1 MQVRKFEARSMK
13 EALEMVKTQL
23 GPEAIILS
31 ARDNKKRFGLV
42 GEGSVEITAAVSEE
56 TLQKKKFA
64 ESRLRE
70 QDRNKLQQSSARVQK
85 QVIEKM
91 VKKYT
96 QEAEVKSRPITQQ
109 RYIDIAEDGYG
120 TPSVNVVTPM
130 TAVSAEER
138 IKSAAQSALN
148 MMSFHQSPPA
158 PKPLAQQNSQQGQMT
173 SSSVGEQKDW
183 AQISALKTEIESLK
197 KVISGFQ
204 AMPQHILGQHPG
216 AEYGLSYEVCHMF
229 QKLQEA
235 GLAPE
240 IAADLLTQTQEEMPL
255 LKLKNKS
262 LVDGYVAKK
271 ILETTKLAAKRD
283 PKIQIF
289 VGPAGSGKTSTLVK
303 LASHMIIK
311 DHKKIALVTLDTFKV
326 GAVDQLKIFSQILN
340 VPFAVVRNRQEWDRL
355 MVALSGYDCIL
366 VDAPGLSLKNM
377 DEISFLRN
385 LLPGKDE
392 KIQVHLVLSAL
403 AKDSDLNE
411 IGKRYQVTH
420 FDDLIFTGIDEAAQH
435 GNVYNFMRRFNAP
448 LHSFG
453 LGARVPE
460 DFEIATRE
468 RLLDLIFKISK
479 MKKEQSL

>member
-1 MQVRKFEARSMK
+1 MQVRKFEARTMK

-23 GPEAIILS
+23 GPDAIILS
-31 ARDNKKRFGLV
+31 ARDNKKSFGLV

-56 TLQKKKFA
+56 TLQKKRFA

-70 QDRNKLQQSSARVQK
+70 QDRNKLSQSSARVQK

-91 VKKYT
+91 VNKYT

-109 RYIDIAEDGYG
+109 RYIDIAEEGYG
-120 TPSVNVVTPM
+120 APATTAVTPM
-130 TAVSAEER
+130 TALSAEER
-138 IKSAAQSALN
+138 IKAAAQSALN
-148 MMSFHQSPPA
+148 MMSFHQPPA
-158 PKPLAQQNSQQGQMT
+158 AVKVQPNLAQSRNA
-173 SSSVGEQKDW
+173 VEEQKDL
-183 AQISALKTEIESLK
+183 AQISALKNEIESLK

-204 AMPQHILGQHPG
+204 AMPQQILGQHPG
-216 AEYGLSYEVCHMF
+216 AEYGLSFEVCHMF

-235 GLAPE
+235 GVAPE
-240 IAADLLTQTQEEMPL
+240 IAADLLTQTQEQMPL

-262 LVDGYVAKK
+262 LVDGFVAKQ
-271 ILETTKLAAKRD
+271 ILDTTKLATKKD

-303 LASHMIIK
+303 LASHMIVK
-311 DHKKIALVTLDTFKV
+311 DQKKIALVTLDTFKV

-355 MVALSGYDCIL
+355 MTALSGYDCIL
-366 VDAPGLSLKNM
+366 VDAPGLSLKSM

-411 IGKRYQVTH
+411 IGKRYQIAH
-420 FDDLIFTGIDEAAQH
+420 FDDVIFTGIDEAAQH
-435 GNVYNFMRRFNAP
+435 GNVYNFMRRFNTP

-453 LGARVPE
+453 LGTRVPE
-460 DFEIATRE
+460 DFELATRE
-468 RLLDLIFKISK
+468 RVLDLIFKISK

>member
-1 MQVRKFEARSMK
+1 MQVRKFEARTMK

-23 GPEAIILS
+23 GPDAIILS
-31 ARDNKKRFGLV
+31 ARDNKKSFGLV

-56 TLQKKKFA
+56 TLQKKRFA

-91 VKKYT
+91 VNKYT

-109 RYIDIAEDGYG
+109 RYIDIAEEGYG
-120 TPSVNVVTPM
+120 GPAVNVVTPM
-130 TAVSAEER
+130 TASSAEER
-138 IKSAAQSALN
+138 IKAATQSALN
-148 MMSFHQSPPA
+148 MMSFHQPPPA
-158 PKPLAQQNSQQGQMT
+158 PKPAMAQASPQSQR
-173 SSSVGEQKDW
+173 SRSAVEEQKDL
-183 AQISALKTEIESLK
+183 AQISALKNEIESLK

-204 AMPQHILGQHPG
+204 AMPQQILGQHPG
-216 AEYGLSYEVCHMF
+216 AEYGLSFEVCHMF

-271 ILETTKLAAKRD
+271 ILETTKLAIKGD
-283 PKIQIF
+283 PKVQIF
-289 VGPAGSGKTSTLVK
+289 VGPAGSGKTATLVK
-303 LASHMIIK
+303 LASHMIVK

-355 MVALSGYDCIL
+355 MAALSGYDCIL
-366 VDAPGLSLKNM
+366 VDAPGLSLKTM

-385 LLPGKDE
+385 LLPGKDD

-411 IGKRYQVTH
+411 IGKRYQVAH
-420 FDDLIFTGIDEAAQH
+420 FDDVVFTGIDEAAQH
-435 GNVYNFMRRFNAP
+435 GNVYNFMRRFNVP

-453 LGARVPE
+453 LGTRVPE
-460 DFEIATRE
+460 DFELATRE